1 MGCGIS
7 VFAEETTAGDSTAKL
22 KEQGTAW
29 KILPGLERLKK
40 DLGSDTTLTDGD
52 PRKLEMRA
60 MLEDPIG
67 QKYIGQFAKKAMT
80 QESFYAWVDIQEFR
94 EIPTADYRR
103 GKSMHIYQKYIREGA
118 VLQVGSIPAEERAK
132 IKDIIDAGLVDKSVI
147 STDMFDVVQKVVFK
161 EMFYNTFQ
169 RFVDA
174 PEYSQMHADIKNAY
188 NKVCPNDFLYI
199 ERIGEGGFGRVV
211 HVKKKSTQ
219 LHYAMKIQLKTAL
232 LDTFNDDPTRIDH
245 ERRVLSVAHHPFIV
259 GMDYAFQTAELGIM
273 CLELVTGG
281 DLQEAI
287 DTAPDGRI
295 DEARVQFYAAEIIL
309 ALVHLHDLGL
319 MYRDLKPCNVLLK
332 GDGHIKLA
340 DMGGVAEFAEGTC
353 LETNKDKN
361 PFSGTEIGA
370 LPYKQSKG
378 DGLPTL
384 NNKHRRRSIMGTQGY
399 MAPEMVI
406 LPKQPRSVRKGY
418 SNAVDYWSLGVT
430 VFKLLTGSRPFDR
443 RRFQAFV
450 DDTRCRMGL
459 DYNKYNLKQHEFF
472 EGIDWL
478 RLTQRHVIPPYLPKV
493 PPLREDPLYQTFD
506 HLMQDFYAQQ
516 ELESATKDTYDWF
529 VAPTDEDQAFF
540 NSWDFV
546 SMHTLK
552 IELGISSEMA
562 AHDQSFKVRQ
572 VLGEKT
578 DTNKRKRSYRV
589 KRTSTSAST
598 LLGLPRLR

>member
-1 MGCGIS
+1 KIHPGIES
-7 VFAEETTAGDSTAKL
+7 
-22 KEQGTAW
+22 
-29 KILPGLERLKK
+29 LKK
-40 DLGSDTTLTDGD
+40 DFGKDASLTDGD

-67 QKYIGQFAKKAMT
+67 QKYIGQFAKKVMT

-94 EIPTADYRR
+94 GIPTADYRR

-118 VLQVGSIPAEERAK
+118 VLQVGSIPAEERTR
-132 IKDIIDAGLVDKSVI
+132 IKDTIDGVGIDKAGSVPM
-147 STDMFDVVQKVVFK
+147 DMFDVVQKVVFK

-169 RFVDA
+169 RFVASPD
-174 PEYSQMHADIKNAY
+174 YTKMRDDIKNAY
-188 NKVCPNDFLYI
+188 NKVCPEDFLYI

-219 LHYAMKIQLKTAL
+219 SHYAMKIQLKTAL

-245 ERRVLSVAHHPFIV
+245 ERRVLSVTHHPFIV
-259 GMDYAFQTAELGIM
+259 GMDYAFQTPELGIM

-281 DLQEAI
+281 DLQQEAI
-287 DTAPDGRI
+287 DAAPERRI
-295 DEARVQFYAAEIIL
+295 NAARVQFYTAEIIL
-309 ALVHLHDLGL
+309 ALAHLHDLGL

-353 LETNKDKN
+353 LESSKDKS
-361 PFSGTEIGA
+361 PYSGTEIGVSA
-370 LPYKQSKG
+370 VKPSTL
-378 DGLPTL
+378 DGPPAL
-384 NNKHRRRSIMGTQGY
+384 NNIHRRRSIMGTQGY

-406 LPKQPRSVRKGY
+406 LPKQPRSVRVGY

-443 RRFQAFV
+443 RQFQAFELL
-450 DDTRCRMGL
+450 DTVEWPDYVSFHAKSAICGL
-459 DYNKYNLKQHEFF
+459 LAGRETERLGGTAENLLALKNHMFF
-472 EGIDWL
+472 EGIDWM
-478 RLTQRHVIPPYLPKV
+478 RLSQRHVIPPYLPKV
-493 PPLREDPLYQTFD
+493 PPLKEDPQYQTFD

-529 VAPTDEDQAFF
+529 VAPTEEDQAFF

-552 IELGISSEMA
+552 VELGISSEMA
-562 AHDQSFKVRQ
+562 VHDQSFKVRQ
-572 VLGEKT
+572 ILG
-578 DTNKRKRSYRV
+578 DRVDNRKRSFRG
-589 KRTSTSAST
+589 KRASKS
-598 LLGLPRLR
+598 